1 MTQPTQV
8 LLAGLNPSD
17 PENWRLPNYQ
27 QREGYV
33 ALRKILE
40 EKIPPEKIIEE
51 VKKIGPAR
59 PWRCRISDRI
69 EVEFHA
75 QAV

>member
-1 MTQPTQV
+1 MTQPTQI

-17 PENWRLPNYQ
+17 PDNWRLRNYE

-51 VKKIGPAR
+51 VKKIGSAR
-59 PWRCRISDRI
+59 PWRRRVSDRI